1 MQILG
6 GASESVPTVSVA
18 GTLSPSALMLTA
30 VNGST
35 SAVVYLSVP
44 GPLAAF
50 ARLVG
55 SALARSTP
63 GGAHWSTLA
72 VAGGAGTTT
81 PPASEAAT
89 KAWTSRIQS
98 NVAALADPPPGS
110 AQSERNRRRT

>member
-35 SAVVYLSVP
+35 SAVVYVSAP

-55 SALARSTP
+55 SALALSTP

-72 VAGGAGTTT
+72 PAGGAGRMTATTT
-81 PPASEAAT
+81 EAAT
-89 KAWTSRIQS
+89 KAFTSRIQI
-98 NVAALADPPPGS
+98 NVAARAEPPSAS
-110 AQSERNRRRT
+110 AQSERNR